1 MGPVKERRL
10 DVSNLEAPR
19 FLGND
24 YCLEIKKLGDGI
36 FLRGAD
42 EQPKINGKSSEP
54 RNNVRSSKFF
64 EISSTQNTLE
74 FGRLQ
79 VTTTQIEDT

>member
-1 MGPVKERRL
+1 MGLVMERQI
-10 DVSNLEAPR
+10 DVSNLEAPQ

-36 FLRGAD
+36 FLRGAS
-42 EQPKINGKSSEP
+42 EQPKINGESFEP
-54 RNNVRSSKFF
+54 RNDVRSSKFF
-64 EISSTQNTLE
+64 EISGTQNTLE